1 MNKDA
6 VLRWIYRTAE
16 LIVAVAF
23 LSWIL
28 VAFGAEIVATLLWHD
43 VQEHVDAQV
52 IRLNRASQQAVSSIE
67 AVQKKIQTDIQR
79 DVQSARAWLG
89 AHPMPDDMAEIE
101 AQICEAETVASGYF
115 SLVAC
120 ELISERL
127 QRLYESRRALERRE
141 QDANTIAE
149 VQWWLS
155 TNPLPT
161 DGQELANQI
170 EGVKIYMA
178 RCSGQTARAL
188 LEERLRR
195 LYDLRSEQTL
205 AAQEVGRVRAWLA
218 EHNIPE
224 TDKELLSQLDELTE
238 MGRAVCSATAQEL
251 LAGRIRYIYE
261 SRRALERREQDANI
275 IAEVQWWLSAN
286 PLPTDGQKLAN
297 QIEGVK
303 DYMARC
309 SGQTAQSK
317 SMAGGA

>member
-170 EGVKIYMA
+170 EGVKIYM
-178 RCSGQTARAL
+178 
-188 LEERLRR
+188 
-195 LYDLRSEQTL
+195 TL
-205 AAQEVGRVRAWLA
+205 AAQKQEQDEEVGRVRAWLA

-309 SGQTAQSK
+309 SDF
-317 SMAGGA
+317 GGAEAGTG